1 MNEAVQHYGL
11 RALLAPSPV
20 CGHGE
25 PLQRGNQQAHAA
37 QVLRTLWVRRDPV
50 QLVKHIVE
58 ASKDPVQLYP
68 VDGRDEHGQRIYAGF
83 KNSDRWRR
91 VQARN
96 RSVDSVVERPAATS
110 FAKVLQLSVPRHTQ
124 AQVGRVP
131 ILWLALWSD
140 KAILP
145 KTARVNVHPVY
156 LAVSASLHNA
166 APLISCSSH
175 ARPSGNRW

>member
-1 MNEAVQHYGL
+1 M
-11 RALLAPSPV
+11 
-20 CGHGE
+20 
-25 PLQRGNQQAHAA
+25 
-37 QVLRTLWVRRDPV
+37 LRTLWVRRDPV